1 MEQLLCSILRFPF
14 SVSAEQEASTMR
26 VAVGGYLAA
35 VNSFVTHRM
44 DLEQFQRAT
53 ITGEAL
59 LKAGRGESAISGF
72 LDGAQEHNW
81 DIEKPGDGAFT
92 AAGFEQRLSR

>member
-35 VNSFVTHRM
+35 VN
-44 DLEQFQRAT
+44 
-53 ITGEAL
+53 
-59 LKAGRGESAISGF
+59 
-72 LDGAQEHNW
+72 
-81 DIEKPGDGAFT
+81 
-92 AAGFEQRLSR
+92 